1 MSDIKISSTGWLAV
15 SLSNRA
21 IGLFDL
27 NDISSWQYIPVE
39 SIVNETQDDEENA
52 INFNR
57 NLIGFSP
64 DGEFLVVNGQNKQVC
79 VYSRCD
85 FEKTEV
91 WWKLQRMVI
100 VKKSISALDLT
111 NEFLFIADI
120 IGDVYKVNLSSE
132 NDHENLIITTEN
144 CIMTNVSMIL
154 DIALISVND
163 KLSFILT
170 VDQDNKICLNSYPNI
185 SLNKKYCLG
194 HTEFVSRIKMI
205 DNNHILAASRDGLC
219 LFIFNLKP

>member
-27 NDISSWQYIPVE
+27 NDISSWQYISVE
-39 SIVNETQDDEENA
+39 SIVNEIQDDEENA

-91 WWKLQRMVI
+91 WWKLQRMII

-205 DNNHILAASRDGLC
+205 DNNHILAASRDGLY